1 MGGAMKMRPKP
12 TVSEVSLRRCEAE
25 SRRIQSA
32 IWALSSEG
40 TQRCNRLRRGRMRAT
55 DVVLPTSK
63 GRKSKSSEEFGLEV
77 TQSDCSTPTA
87 NYVRLTT
94 ELIVPERRVPP
105 PEYQLVPGVG
115 WYRLYLAP
123 LTWGKARLACEADG
137 AHLAV
142 LNSKKEAA
150 ALKEIYVKAP
160 GSTPTDAFI
169 GFSDLIEGQ
178 YRTIFGDT
186 LEDAGFK
193 EWHTQQPNNYGGN
206 QNCGAFTKGEGKL
219 NDWDCAGTQP
229 YFCEFEL

>member
-1 MGGAMKMRPKP
+1 MFHKLLLLAVAAAVIAKEK
-12 TVSEVSLRRCEAE
+12 SLADDVCSINTRVFSFAVRNIRNAT
-25 SRRIQSA
+25 
-32 IWALSSEG
+32 G
-40 TQRCNRLRRGRMRAT
+40 HHHVTT

-63 GRKSKSSEEFGLEV
+63 GRKSKSLEEFGLEV

-142 LNSKKEAA
+142 LNSKQEAA
-150 ALKEIYVKAP
+150 ALKEIYAKTP
-160 GSTPTDAFI
+160 GSTPTEAFI

-193 EWHTQQPNNYGGN
+193 EWHTEQPNNYGGN
-206 QNCGAFTKGEGKL
+206 QNCGAFTKDEGKL
-219 NDWDCAGTQP
+219 NDWECADTQP